1 MSERE
6 IIAFQFEFDCSNR
19 DEERA
24 LGILEEWQS
33 TGLTIRQVFTLALLQ
48 LEQTQPLVA
57 QPRAGDAGLSIDA
70 VRETVVQVHSRTDA
84 TLEEI
89 IERLNMM
96 QQALHKLESAPPR
109 PEALPEDPPTEQI
122 NLPAVS
128 DDLVASLKKSMSKG
142 IRLEDD
148 N

>member
-1 MSERE
+1 MPDSEV
-6 IIAFQFEFDCSNR
+6 IAFQFEFDCGNR

-48 LEQTQPLVA
+48 LEQTQPLMA
-57 QPRAGDAGLSIDA
+57 QPEDGGLGLSIDE
-70 VRETVVQVHSRTDA
+70 VREAVVEVHSKTDA

-89 IERLNMM
+89 MERLNVM
-96 QQALHKLESAPPR
+96 QQALRKLESAPTT
-109 PEALPEDPPTEQI
+109 LPEVSPEDLEPEDTP
-122 NLPAVS
+122 LPEVS
-128 DDLVASLKKSMSKG
+128 MDLVASLKKSTAPG

-148 N
+148 